1 MKSRSTIGAE
11 SGTAAEK
18 TGIFRISAKSKYAL
32 AAICFLCCAI
42 PLYARTPYRI
52 KGEVSVGEDTELYEY
67 AGIKL
72 TFYNASG
79 RTVRKFF
86 AVVFLSESDG
96 TSPFTGTNCITLECD
111 EIAAPHA
118 VVNARFSLDDYISEA
133 SDEGYLIDFLYV
145 SKIEY
150 EDGEVWEG
158 PYGVYAMR

>member
-1 MKSRSTIGAE
+1 M
-11 SGTAAEK
+11 
-18 TGIFRISAKSKYAL
+18 
-32 AAICFLCCAI
+32 
-42 PLYARTPYRI
+42 
-52 KGEVSVGEDTELYEY
+52 SVGEDTELYEY

-96 TSPFTGTNCITLECD
+96 TSPFMGTNCITLECG

-150 EDGEVWEG
+150 EDGEVWED